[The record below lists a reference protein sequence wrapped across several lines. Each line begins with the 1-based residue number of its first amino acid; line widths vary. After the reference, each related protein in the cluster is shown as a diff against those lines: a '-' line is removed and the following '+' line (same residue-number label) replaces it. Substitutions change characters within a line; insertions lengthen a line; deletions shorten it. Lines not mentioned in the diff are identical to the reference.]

1 MDSVEDFKIL
11 SIGQT
16 TSKRMMLKA
25 VIDAQQRRFVR
36 IAGWLLVEGRENFK
50 KIGDLGS
57 LFAGN
62 HDDVLAQNDFFG
74 VVASRFLDRFAHE
87 AFGNPLDSDSPQD
100 Q

>member
-36 IAGWLLVEGRENFK
+36 IAGWLLVEGRENF
-50 KIGDLGS
+50 
-57 LFAGN
+57 
-62 HDDVLAQNDFFG
+62 
-74 VVASRFLDRFAHE
+74 
-87 AFGNPLDSDSPQD
+87 
-100 Q
+100 